1 MLVYKVAV
9 AQRHNAKM
17 RVDML
22 KYDVRHLEA
31 ALRTFQEKRQR
42 RENEL
47 SEREQLLNRRF
58 TANATDLHIDID
70 HTLQHHNSMSSA
82 HRGVDDMIASGSNI
96 LGSLRNQRDTLKSAH
111 KRILDMGNTLGLSND
126 TMRMIERRLKEDKVV
141 MFAGMGVTLLIIC
154 LIIYFLV

>member
-1 MLVYKVAV
+1 
-9 AQRHNAKM
+9 M
-17 RVDML
+17 RVDQL

-31 ALRTFQEKRQR
+31 SLRTFQEKRQR
-42 RENEL
+42 RETEL

-58 TANATDLHIDID
+58 TANSTELHIDID
-70 HTLQHHNSMSSA
+70 HSLQHHNSMMNA

-96 LGSLRNQRDTLKSAH
+96 LGSLRSQRDTLKSAH
-111 KRILDMGNTLGLSND
+111 KRILDMGQTLGLSND

-141 MFAGMGVTLLIIC
+141 MFAGMGVTLLIIF